1 MQTIDEARERVAS
14 SLLQK
19 VSVFDQ
25 MLEQAEQEDNLDNL
39 KKYYLQQTKLL
50 QRLERVVTT

>member
-1 MQTIDEARERVAS
+1 MQTIAEARVRGAS

-19 VSVFDQ
+19 VCVFDQ
-25 MLEQAEQEDNLDNL
+25 MLEQAEQEDNQDNL

>member
-25 MLEQAEQEDNLDNL
+25 MLEQAEQEDNQDNL